1 MNKENWHLG
10 NGWLRIPPE
19 VPGQAGQWQLR
30 GPQNLPLG
38 QVRLS
43 ESSGTQG
50 KGRPSGLPAWLEGDL
65 ARASGHPS
73 LAL

>member
-19 VPGQAGQWQLR
+19 VPGQARQWQLR

-50 KGRPSGLPAWLEGDL
+50 KDRPSGLPAWLEGDL